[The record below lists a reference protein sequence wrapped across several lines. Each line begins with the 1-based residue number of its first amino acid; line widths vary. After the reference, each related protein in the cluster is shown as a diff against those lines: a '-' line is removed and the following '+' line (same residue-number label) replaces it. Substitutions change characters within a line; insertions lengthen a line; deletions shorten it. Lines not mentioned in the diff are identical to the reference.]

1 MARGDLRVVAA
12 SDRHLARAVG
22 VQRASRGYSGP
33 MPETSADR
41 LQPAPAGSPALAGA
55 SGTHPA
61 ESPDHAPESGPD
73 QPAAPQPPPLGQAAP
88 DDADPGGSWSR
99 LPESVRSRIAEAASV
114 AVGALPIDEIP
125 VPLRRL
131 ARFTPA
137 KRARL
142 GRSALLAELA
152 SSGAFRAT
160 VLAWWQEQRPGEL
173 VAAAA
178 DPLAAAAGAVLAGD
192 PAAPDVVARAA
203 RRGEEVE
210 LRAERDEALARVDK
224 LTAELERLRGELAD
238 ARAAARSAGDVRD
251 AEYQQLRRRVGEQGA
266 RLRAALDGQAA
277 AERALAELQ
286 RTAAADLAAAIAER
300 DRERERAEAERRR
313 AADAAAEVAAARQGA
328 REARRS
334 DEVRLGLL
342 LDTVGDALTGL
353 RRELALGG
361 GGPRPGD
368 LVVGARSVRSG
379 GMVDSVAALD
389 ALLSVQSVHLVVD
402 GYNVTKTGYPELPLA
417 DQRTR
422 LAGQLAALAARTGVE
437 ITVVFDGAGVVA
449 APTRGSR
456 GVRVLF
462 SDPGVL
468 ADDVIRALVAA
479 EPQGRPVVVAT
490 SDKAVVGSVCALG
503 AHSVPSA
510 VLLHR
515 LARS

>member
-1 MARGDLRVVAA
+1 MAETPADL
-12 SDRHLARAVG
+12 
-22 VQRASRGYSGP
+22 P
-33 MPETSADR
+33 
-41 LQPAPAGSPALAGA
+41 QPASAGVRSVDVADDAEEPPAGLP
-55 SGTHPA
+55 
-61 ESPDHAPESGPD
+61 
-73 QPAAPQPPPLGQAAP
+73 
-88 DDADPGGSWSR
+88 WNR

-114 AVGALPIDEIP
+114 AVGALPVDDVP

-137 KRARL
+137 KRTRL
-142 GRSALLAELA
+142 GRSALLAELE
-152 SSGAFRAT
+152 SSGAFRTA
-160 VLAWWQEQRPGEL
+160 VVAWWEEHRAGEL
-173 VAAAA
+173 VATAD
-178 DPLAAAAGAVLAGD
+178 DPLSAAAGAVLRGD
-192 PAAPDVVARAA
+192 PSAADVVARAA
-203 RRGEEVE
+203 RRGEAVE

-224 LTAELERLRGELAD
+224 LTVELERLRAELAD

-251 AEYQQLRRRVGEQGA
+251 TEYQQLRRRVGEQGA
-266 RLRAALDGQAA
+266 RLRAAIDGR
-277 AERALAELQ
+277 AEAEHALVEVQRA
-286 RTAAADLAAAIAER
+286 AAADLASALAER
-300 DRERERAEAERRR
+300 DRERERAEVERGR
-313 AADAAAEVAAARQGA
+313 AADAAAEVASARQAA

-342 LDTVGDALTGL
+342 LDTVAGALTGL

-368 LVVGARSVRSG
+368 LVAGARSARG
-379 GMVDSVAALD
+379 GGPVDSVVALD
-389 ALLSVQSVHLVVD
+389 ALLSVPSLHLVVD

-468 ADDVIRALVAA
+468 ADDVIRTLVAV
-479 EPQGRPVVVAT
+479 EPKGRPVVVAT
-490 SDKAVVGSVCALG
+490 SDKAVVASVCAKG

-510 VLLHR
+510 VLLQR